1 MSIVLLEFNNIAYLF
16 ISEETKVDPGLWGHM
31 LLIPALKRQREV
43 DLCEFKTSLVY
54 RENSRTAGATQIKP
68 VSKEFE
74 WSFDLISEIVIS
86 SKLSEH

>member
-1 MSIVLLEFNNIAYLF
+1 
-16 ISEETKVDPGLWGHM
+16 M

-54 RENSRTAGATQIKP
+54 RENSRTAGATQINP

-74 WSFDLISEIVIS
+74 WSFDLISEIFIS
-86 SKLSEH
+86 SKLS